1 MRAMADI
8 GWRQFVGL
16 VGTGAAALP
25 PIARAANREAADRVF
40 SQRIGFSIR
49 LEATSCCG
57 SEAAFRAFQIASL
70 NHYDAPL

>member
-1 MRAMADI
+1 MR
-8 GWRQFVGL
+8 
-16 VGTGAAALP
+16 T
-25 PIARAANREAADRVF
+25 RAANREAADRVF